1 MGGYCFIVQLV
12 KDKVYLM
19 IERVTMY
26 FLEVR
31 LRSDVFF
38 VSDAFRNRALTNKTP
53 VWVTRDRCLDL
64 VLSILRL
71 LFIIELDNMSLPF
84 SLMILPF
91 IHDIFVLS
99 IRQ

>member
-1 MGGYCFIVQLV
+1 
-12 KDKVYLM
+12 M
-19 IERVTMY
+19 IEMVSMY
-26 FLEVR
+26 LLEVS

-38 VSDAFRNRALTNKTP
+38 VSDTFRNGALADKAP
-53 VWVTRDRCLDL
+53 VWMAWDRCLDL

-84 SLMILPF
+84 SLMILPL